1 MAAPPVLYTCA
12 LCGQDGLTDPDM
24 RSHMVVV
31 HQEETISCP
40 FCTLGGVSYDEMELH
55 INTVHTDDMD
65 IGMEEAMFIDEEMER
80 EKRNGEKTEEEKETS
95 DTRDSCFRQDGALS
109 LEEEDGACLNQ
120 EFRMSVCE
128 NDEGSED
135 DGDLGAK
142 GRERIVVKSKSWS
155 DNGTLAADSESE
167 EELEGSSDKR
177 RRLEECDVQYVSDS
191 DDDVEND
198 NHVQL
203 NNDSH
208 GNPRKKDSPM
218 TQYAKN
224 GLSTDSSPTT
234 STSESLSPE
243 SIIKYSNRNQEN
255 TSPRNPHHGNPHPW
269 HNGENGKVHSGPKT
283 GNPHKK
289 VDIPKSKIMKTSE
302 QKANINITDSE
313 LGALASRIED
323 EEIGCPFCNIRGIP
337 PVDLNAHVNR
347 AHADLLSPEKAGPSN
362 MAQFDNDTVCPMCG
376 LQGLEGDLFAQ
387 HVEGHFQEEQRE
399 LSDHALAAQL
409 QEQEE
414 AETRR
419 RKQREEEEFRRL
431 QARYGMDNQGNY
443 RSQSMTHMERA
454 VARGQM
460 STMEYHKKKAEMA
473 QTLSSGKDDGKSCVR
488 GIVQRLRA
496 AYASG
501 IYGVRQVFL
510 AASVDHFSSSWGDK
524 GWGCGYRNIQMMLS
538 ALFRDPAYRDVLVK
552 SISFM
557 PSIPKIQQMI
567 EEAWSRGF
575 DREGSEQLGGKL
587 RNTRKWIGATEV
599 AALFSSLGVRAQ
611 VVDFHHP
618 TAADGSHPQLFDW
631 TKNHFRQ
638 EGAGGKHPLYLQHQG
653 HSRTIIGYEEHAD
666 GSGRLLIFD
675 PGHNPKQI
683 EPLAHGKITG
693 TQLRVLRRTMSGLKH
708 RQYQIVAIRGVLS
721 NREVEGAK
729 VIQSVRI
736 P

>member
-1 MAAPPVLYTCA
+1 MAAPPTLYTCA

-40 FCTLGGVSYDEMELH
+40 FCTLAGVSYDEMELH
-55 INTVHTDDMD
+55 INTVHTGDMD

-80 EKRNGEKTEEEKETS
+80 EKRNGEKVAEEKETS
-95 DTRDSCFRQDGALS
+95 DAQDSRFEQNVALS
-109 LEEEDGACLNQ
+109 LEEEDGACLKQ

-128 NDEGSED
+128 TDEGSEED
-135 DGDLGAK
+135 TEDTSEGAK
-142 GRERIVVKSKSWS
+142 GRRIVVNSKSWS
-155 DNGTLAADSESE
+155 DHGVLAADSE

-177 RRLEECDVQYVSDS
+177 RKLEECDVQYVSDS
-191 DDDVEND
+191 DGDLEND

-203 NNDSH
+203 SNDSYRIP
-208 GNPRKKDSPM
+208 GKEDSPTM
-218 TQYAKN
+218 QYAKN
-224 GLSTDSSPTT
+224 GLSTYSS

-243 SIIKYSNRNQEN
+243 SIDNYSNRNQGN
-255 TSPRNPHHGNPHPW
+255 TSPINPRHSNPHTWYH
-269 HNGENGKVHSGPKT
+269 GENGNKEQPAPKT

-289 VDIPKSKIMKTSE
+289 VDNPKSKIRKTSQ

-323 EEIGCPFCNIRGIP
+323 EEMGCPFCNVRGIP

-362 MAQFDNDTVCPMCG
+362 MAQFDNDTVCPVCG

-399 LSDHALAAQL
+399 LADHALAAQL

-460 STMEYHKKKAEMA
+460 STVEYHKKKAEMVE
-473 QTLSSGKDDGKSCVR
+473 TLSSGKDDGKSCMR

-501 IYGVRQVFL
+501 IYGVRQAFL
-510 AASVDHFSSSWGDK
+510 ATSVDHFSSSWGDK

-538 ALFRDPAYRDVLVK
+538 SLFRDPAYRDVLVK
-552 SISFM
+552 TISFM

-693 TQLRVLRRTMSGLKH
+693 TQLRVLRRTVSGLKH
-708 RQYQIVAIRGVLS
+708 RQYQIVAIRGILS

>member
-1 MAAPPVLYTCA
+1 MTAMAAPPTLYTCA

-40 FCTLGGVSYDEMELH
+40 FCTLAGVSYDEMELH

-65 IGMEEAMFIDEEMER
+65 IGMEEAMYIDQEMER
-80 EKRNGEKTEEEKETS
+80 EKRNGEENAEEKETPEAQG
-95 DTRDSCFRQDGALS
+95 SCFRQNVALS
-109 LEEEDGACLNQ
+109 TEEDDACFSQ
-120 EFRMSVCE
+120 DFRMSICE
-128 NDEGSED
+128 NDVGDEENMED
-135 DGDLGAK
+135 GAK
-142 GRERIVVKSKSWS
+142 GRIALNSQSWS
-155 DNGTLAADSESE
+155 EDGVLAADSE
-167 EELEGSSDKR
+167 EELEGVSDKR
-177 RRLEECDVQYVSDS
+177 RKLDECDVQYVSDS
-191 DDDVEND
+191 DSDVRND
-198 NHVQL
+198 NHLQL
-203 NNDSH
+203 SNDSRDGKPGKEH
-208 GNPRKKDSPM
+208 SPT

-224 GLSTDSSPTT
+224 GLSTNSS
-234 STSESLSPE
+234 SSASESLSPD
-243 SIIKYSNRNQEN
+243 SVDNNCPNRNQERS
-255 TSPRNPHHGNPHPW
+255 SPINHRHGNPHPL
-269 HNGENGKVHSGPKT
+269 HHGKNGNKEHFAPKT

-289 VDIPKSKIMKTSE
+289 VDNPKSKVRKTSQ
-302 QKANINITDSE
+302 QKANINITDSDV
-313 LGALASRIED
+313 GALASRIED
-323 EEIGCPFCNIRGIP
+323 EEMGCPFCHIRGIP
-337 PVDLNAHVNR
+337 SMDLNAHVNR
-347 AHADLLSPEKAGPSN
+347 AHADLLSPEKAGSSN
-362 MAQFDNDTVCPMCG
+362 TGQFDNDTVCPMCG
-376 LQGLEGDLFAQ
+376 LQGLVGDLFAQ

-419 RKQREEEEFRRL
+419 RKQKEEEEFRRL

-460 STMEYHKKKAEMA
+460 STVEYHKKKAEMA
-473 QTLSSGKDDGKSCVR
+473 ETLSSGKDDGKSCVR

-496 AYASG
+496 AYVSG
-501 IYGVRQVFL
+501 IYGVRQAFL

-538 ALFRDPAYRDVLVK
+538 SLFRDPVYRDVLVK
-552 SISFM
+552 TVSFM

-567 EEAWSRGF
+567 EEAWGRGF
-575 DREGSEQLGGKL
+575 DREGSEQLGGRL

-693 TQLRVLRRTMSGLKH
+693 TQLRVLRRTVSGLKH
-708 RQYQIVAIRGVLS
+708 NQYQIVAIRGILS
-721 NREVEGAK
+721 NREVQGAK